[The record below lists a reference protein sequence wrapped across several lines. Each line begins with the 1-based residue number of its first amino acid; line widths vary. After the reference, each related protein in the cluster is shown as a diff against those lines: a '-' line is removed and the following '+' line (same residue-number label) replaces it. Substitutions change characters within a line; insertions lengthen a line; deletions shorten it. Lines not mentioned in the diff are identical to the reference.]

1 MKKLVCL
8 TILLSSYLSGC
19 ASSDK
24 AVNMLE
30 ERASY
35 FSDVTEVGFGELKH
49 RKNVRKKV
57 FKIYAWRHESE
68 LPHGVTFLG
77 GWLEVNIK

>member
-1 MKKLVCL
+1 MKKLVYL
-8 TILLSSYLSGC
+8 TILLSSFLSGC
-19 ASSDK
+19 ASSEK

-35 FSDVTEVGFGELKH
+35 FSDVSEVGLTNLNERSK
-49 RKNVRKKV
+49 KRKKS
-57 FKIYAWRHESE
+57 FNIYAWRHETE

-77 GWLEVNIK
+77 GWLEVEIR